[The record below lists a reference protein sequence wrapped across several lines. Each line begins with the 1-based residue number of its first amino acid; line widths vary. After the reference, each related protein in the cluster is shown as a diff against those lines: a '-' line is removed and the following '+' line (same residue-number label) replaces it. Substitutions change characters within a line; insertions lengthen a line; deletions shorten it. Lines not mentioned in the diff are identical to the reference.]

1 MTTAPVKVEFYYD
14 VISPYTY
21 IAWLSLK
28 QYRALWGLD
37 VVLRPFFLLAI
48 TQETKNELPA
58 LNPTKLRYCD
68 RDIRR
73 ASEIMGISII
83 GQPTNY
89 LTGYSTQMLKV
100 QRLIAAAP
108 SQEVM
113 EKLTDEAFN
122 AVMVDKTWRTE
133 DDSLEINDGFLGE
146 ICKKAGLERSV
157 ADQLIKDSKTIGK
170 AALRTTTKEAL
181 E

>member
-1 MTTAPVKVEFYYD
+1 
-14 VISPYTY
+14 
-21 IAWLSLK
+21 
-28 QYRALWGLD
+28 
-37 VVLRPFFLLAI
+37 
-48 TQETKNELPA
+48 
-58 LNPTKLRYCD
+58 
-68 RDIRR
+68 
-73 ASEIMGISII
+73 MGISII

-181 E
+181 EVANPH